1 MDAKDREI
9 RRLKKLVAE
18 LSEENEWLKS
28 PLHTYTIIEGIQGTY
43 SPLLNPPAQELKTVN
58 EKSKAC
64 TFQVVVN
71 DIICVKS
78 DRNIKWIYFSKKQLS
93 FAGERLVSD
102 KLQYTGTIENF
113 CREFDSTR
121 IHLCIVSKSVAVNP
135 CYYELNS
142 NQLALIGDTNP
153 HNECNN
159 LAISPK
165 YVQKF
170 IVQKDTLDKMKNVFD
185 KMRDAL
191 AK

>member
-1 MDAKDREI
+1 MDAKDKEI

-18 LSEENEWLKS
+18 LSEENESLKS
-28 PLHTYTIIEGIQGTY
+28 PLHLYTIIEGILGTY
-43 SPLLNPPAQELKTVN
+43 SPLLNPPTQELKTVN

-64 TFQVVVN
+64 IFQVVVN

-93 FAGERLVSD
+93 FAGERHESD
-102 KLQYTGTIENF
+102 KLQFTGTIEHF
-113 CREFDSTR
+113 CETFDSAR

-135 CYYELNS
+135 HYYRLNS
-142 NQLALIGDTNP
+142 KRLELVVGVASHEACRNIAVG
-153 HNECNN
+153 
-159 LAISPK
+159 PK
-165 YVQKF
+165 YLEKF
-170 IVQKDTLDKMKNVFD
+170 VLQKDTLNKMRDAFD